1 MAPNSFFGKLGGKVK
16 NVYNNFFYNGE
27 EDERIPSASTAYQPP
42 MEYSAQAPQYPQS
55 AYSQPQKYQAQQPSY
70 QQPTYQQPSYQQPS
84 YQQPAPQQTAAPAAP
99 AYEQPR
105 YSQPA
110 YPQPAAQEDNPAAPQ
125 RNRRMWAHQNE
136 DNVVDFGAYQHNQQ
150 GAQPQDAQAAA
161 AESIPA
167 AGRAARIINARGMG
181 DCRSAITLL
190 RNGDSVLIVLENVTD
205 PAEMRRLVDTLSGA
219 CYSLTATIT
228 KVSRYGVYLLAP
240 QSVAVYADQTT
251 NQMNGAPMRPVQP
264 RGYQQPYAA
273 GPQRPVAQGVYGYQQ
288 AQAAYAPQ
296 SPFTRR
302 QAPPQEAP
310 QPFYA
315 RTAPQTAAV
324 QPFAAQPTGF
334 GYAPDDTAA
343 AE

>member
-1 MAPNSFFGKLGGKVK
+1 MAANSFFGKLGGKVK

-27 EDERIPSASTAYQPP
+27 EDDHIPSAPASYEPP
-42 MEYSAQAPQYPQS
+42 VEYSAQNPQYQQGGY
-55 AYSQPQKYQAQQPSY
+55 AQPQQYQTAQ
-70 QQPTYQQPSYQQPS
+70 TAYQQPSYQKPAS
-84 YQQPAPQQTAAPAAP
+84 YAAPTYQQPAYAQ
-99 AYEQPR
+99 
-105 YSQPA
+105 
-110 YPQPAAQEDNPAAPQ
+110 QPAAQQPAYVQPAVQQPAAQAEAQAAPQ

-136 DNVVDFGAYQHNQQ
+136 DNVVDFGAYQQNQQ
-150 GAQPQDAQAAA
+150 PQEVQENAEALPAGA
-161 AESIPA
+161 
-167 AGRAARIINARGMG
+167 RAARIINARGMG

-190 RNGDSVLIVLENVTD
+190 RNGDSVLIVMENVTD

-251 NQMNGAPMRPVQP
+251 NQMNGAPMRPVQQ

-273 GPQRPVAQGVYGYQQ
+273 AQQRPAVQSYQQ
-288 AQAAYAPQ
+288 PQAAYAPQ

-302 QAPPQEAP
+302 QTPAQEAP
-310 QPFYA
+310 RPFYT
-315 RTAPQTAAV
+315 RTAPQNTPA
-324 QPFAAQPTGF
+324 QSFAAQPAGY
-334 GYAPDDTAA
+334 GYAPDETAA